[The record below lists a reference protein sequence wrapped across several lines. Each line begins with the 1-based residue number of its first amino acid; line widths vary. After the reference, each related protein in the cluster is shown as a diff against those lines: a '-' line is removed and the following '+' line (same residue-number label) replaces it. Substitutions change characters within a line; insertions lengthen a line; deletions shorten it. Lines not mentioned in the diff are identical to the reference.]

1 MCIMN
6 KEQEDRE
13 TEKYID
19 SYLNETINNSKK
31 ENNNYN
37 NYVVGI
43 DLGTTNSCIG
53 IWRNNNLEIIP
64 DENGNNTIPSFVGY
78 TKVNKYVGLEAK
90 NQKELNPKN
99 VFYEFKRLIGRKINE
114 ESVTNDMEF
123 FNYDIIADEQN
134 NVIVRTDYD
143 LIITPEELSSIILK
157 KLKDMA
163 SKYLNTDI
171 TKAVI
176 TVPAYFN
183 DSQRQATKDAA
194 KIAGLDCIRIINE
207 PTSAALTYGLLNK
220 SLSNKTN
227 NQEESVNINV
237 IVYDIGGG
245 TTDISLLSINNG
257 IFEVKASVGNTH
269 LGGID
274 FDNKIISYCINYFK
288 KNNNID
294 KLDNLSSLSY
304 QRLKRACEN
313 AKKILSVS
321 LKTNI
326 IVNDFHNEKDLV
338 INLTRD
344 RLTEIC
350 RDLLILALKPLEDI
364 LQSSELNK
372 DDIHEIILVGGMTR
386 MPQIVDNIKKFF
398 NGKEPNCSM
407 NPDEVVAAGASI
419 QGYILSHDDDPFSNN
434 ITLLDIIPLSLGVET
449 IGGVMNILVP
459 RNTIIPTTKKRLYT
473 TDSDFES
480 SVIIKVF
487 EGERKMTKDNFLV
500 GEFELEGIE
509 STVRGLVKIEVK
521 FNIDINGIITVSA
534 EDITDKDNNK
544 EKTNKK
550 SITIT
555 GNKGRLKQEQINK
568 LIDEAREFDL
578 KDKILKNKKE
588 LYYEIDDMTT
598 NISINLKNNEYKL
611 NEKDKEK
618 LSQDINKYRTWLIE
632 KKYNERNENE
642 YKEIN
647 QELVKKFGTLILK
660 ANKSK
665 DVDGLGMKIKATT
678 IYGDEKEDAELNK
691 EDNNN
696 EFEIEDEELYTKELD
711 EEEKKEIKS
720 LKNNL
725 IELSHSIFDLLNDN
739 EKFTNSIIT
748 EDKNKIIDFIDD
760 TLLWSYTVVKPKKID
775 FINKINDIND
785 QCNNL
790 FDKHKDI
797 INSNENLNKLEE
809 LEKICFSLKSYIS
822 CDLISLKKEHLELID
837 QKINYYFD
845 QIENYKLEDYKL
857 DNLDNKEKKEE
868 MKNDFLLKCEDFIN
882 EINKIYKELENNNEL
897 IIKDI
902 DIRSDYINK
911 DNTSGTDIESLMNF

>member
-1 MCIMN
+1 
-6 KEQEDRE
+6 
-13 TEKYID
+13 
-19 SYLNETINNSKK
+19 
-31 ENNNYN
+31 
-37 NYVVGI
+37 
-43 DLGTTNSCIG
+43 
-53 IWRNNNLEIIP
+53 
-64 DENGNNTIPSFVGY
+64 
-78 TKVNKYVGLEAK
+78 
-90 NQKELNPKN
+90 
-99 VFYEFKRLIGRKINE
+99 
-114 ESVTNDMEF
+114 
-123 FNYDIIADEQN
+123 
-134 NVIVRTDYD
+134 
-143 LIITPEELSSIILK
+143 
-157 KLKDMA
+157 MA
-163 SKYLNTDI
+163 TKYLNTEI

-220 SLSNKTN
+220 SLSYKNNN
-227 NQEESVNINV
+227 NQEESINV

-326 IVNDFHNEKDLV
+326 IVTDFHTEIDLV
-338 INLTRD
+338 INLTRE
-344 RLTEIC
+344 RLTAIC

-364 LQSSELNK
+364 LQSSELSK

-419 QGYILSHDDDPFSNN
+419 QGYILSHEDDPFSNN

-473 TDSDFES
+473 TDSDYDT

-509 STVRGLVKIEVK
+509 STVRGLSKIEVK
-521 FNIDINGIITVSA
+521 FNIDINGIITVTA
-534 EDITDKDNNK
+534 EDITNKDNN
-544 EKTNKK
+544 NKK

-588 LYYEIDDMTT
+588 LYYEIDEMTT

-611 NEKDKEK
+611 NNKDKEK
-618 LSQDINKYRTWLIE
+618 LSEDINKYRKWLIE
-632 KKYNERNENE
+632 KKYNEREENE

-647 QELVKKFGTLILK
+647 QELTKKFGTLILK
-660 ANKSK
+660 ATKSK

-691 EDNNN
+691 EDNNIEDN
-696 EFEIEDEELYTKELD
+696 NIEDEELYSKELD

-739 EKFTNSIIT
+739 EKFTNNVIT

-760 TLLWSYTVVKPKKID
+760 TLLWSYTVIKPKKID

-785 QCNNL
+785 QCNKL
-790 FDKHKDI
+790 FDNYKDI

-822 CDLISLKKEHLELID
+822 SGLLSLKKEHFELID
-837 QKINYYFD
+837 EKINYYFD
-845 QIENYKLEDYKL
+845 EIEKYKLEDYKS

-868 MKNDFLLKCEDFIN
+868 LKNSFLLKCEDFIN

-897 IIKDI
+897 IIKEI
-902 DIRSDYINK
+902 DINSDYINK
-911 DNTSGTDIESLMNF
+911 DNMSGTDIETLLKEL

>member
-1 MCIMN
+1 MN
-6 KEQEDRE
+6 KEQEEHD

-19 SYLNETINNSKK
+19 SYLNETINDSKK
-31 ENNNYN
+31 E

-99 VFYEFKRLIGRKINE
+99 VFYEFKRLIGRKIND
-114 ESVTNDMEF
+114 ESVINDKEF
-123 FNYDIIADEQN
+123 FNYDIIADEQD
-134 NVIVRTDYD
+134 NVVVRTDYD

-157 KLKDMA
+157 KLKEMA
-163 SKYLNTDI
+163 SKYLNTEI

-227 NQEESVNINV
+227 NQEESINV

-245 TTDISLLSINNG
+245 TTDVSLLSITNG

-304 QRLKRACEN
+304 QKLKRACEN

-321 LKTNI
+321 LKTNV
-326 IVNDFHNEKDLV
+326 IVNDFHNGKDLV

-344 RLTEIC
+344 RLSAIC

-364 LQSSELNK
+364 LQSSELSK
-372 DDIHEIILVGGMTR
+372 DDINEIILVGGMTR

-419 QGYILSHDDDPFSNN
+419 QGYILSHNDDPFSNN
-434 ITLLDIIPLSLGVET
+434 ITLLDIIPLSLGIET

-473 TDSDFES
+473 TDSDYET
-480 SVIIKVF
+480 SVVIKVF

-509 STVRGLVKIEVK
+509 STVRGLAKIEVK
-521 FNIDINGIITVSA
+521 FNIDINGIITVTA
-534 EDITDKDNNK
+534 EDITDK
-544 EKTNKK
+544 EHSSTNKK

-588 LYYEIDDMTT
+588 LYYEIDDITT
-598 NISINLKNNEYKL
+598 NITINLKNNEYKL
-611 NEKDKEK
+611 NEKDKER
-618 LSQDINKYRTWLIE
+618 LSEDINKYRKWLIE
-632 KKYNERNENE
+632 KKYNEREENE
-642 YKEIN
+642 YKDIN
-647 QELVKKFGTLILK
+647 QELTKKFGTLILK

-691 EDNNN
+691 EDNN
-696 EFEIEDEELYTKELD
+696 EIEDEELYSKELD

-739 EKFTNSIIT
+739 EKFINNAIT

-760 TLLWSYTVVKPKKID
+760 ALLWSYTVVKPKKID
-775 FINKINDIND
+775 FINKINDINEL
-785 QCNNL
+785 CNRL
-790 FDKHKDI
+790 FDKYKDI
-797 INSNENLNKLEE
+797 INLNENLNKLEE

-822 CDLISLKKEHLELID
+822 CGILSLKKEHFDLID
-837 QKINYYFD
+837 EKINYYFD
-845 QIENYKLEDYKL
+845 EIENYKLEDYKL
-857 DNLDNKEKKEE
+857 DNLEKKEE
-868 MKNDFLLKCEDFIN
+868 LKDSFLIKCEEFIN

-897 IIKDI
+897 IIKDV
-902 DIRSDYINK
+902 DIRSDCINK
-911 DNTSGTDIESLMNF
+911 DNMSGTDIESLLNNNN